1 MERNWNFPN
10 AKCAQLKFPKLE
22 IEAKEIVRKPLLFT
36 TQSFFLFPTK
46 RRGGGE
52 MEGNDPGKKC
62 INMAGIKQTSH
73 FKQNHLDMS
82 HINEADDIRASP

>member
-1 MERNWNFPN
+1 
-10 AKCAQLKFPKLE
+10 
-22 IEAKEIVRKPLLFT
+22 
-36 TQSFFLFPTK
+36 
-46 RRGGGE
+46 

-82 HINEADDIRASP
+82 HKNEADDIRASP